1 MTSAKCFI
9 NWVKEAG
16 RGHHVAALGWG
27 MFILYAILAVTRL
40 SFDTQSTYFG
50 IGGTVLEL
58 RWICMGL
65 GILTAFIEYFYL
77 FRQRQQDFYYSL
89 PVSRETVFWS
99 RYVHGLF
106 HVLVPLI
113 LVMAV
118 CGLYQAAIDPQFGPY
133 AGSYTLKSILVY
145 GASYLIFYHLGILC
159 IVICGTLISAL
170 AVCVAGILYFPILTG
185 NICITLSENYFTSY
199 YKNPFLERLH
209 TVLSPERL
217 TADLT
222 GMQVF
227 EKPFVLSFTPELSSI
242 TAAVLWIGI
251 PFVLYACAER
261 RRKTERTGR
270 IFTFAPAE
278 RVVQILVSFLAGL
291 WIFSFLSDFPKDPAA
306 GISSLAGCA
315 AAGVITAFAVHSLL
329 EYAVQGAGAKIFRR
343 KRQIAVSAAAVLAA
357 GLVFPAG
364 ASAYDSVFP
373 ENAESVGIS
382 IDGIGMDYWTYEEA
396 ARSRESYETN
406 AQLRKYR
413 LSGDGRTAAL
423 GWLQEIISNDTGGN
437 EGADS
442 APYTRA
448 KVCYYMPDGS
458 THYRSYPLSREQVE
472 MFAGVYETDEYR
484 QIAYPAVTLED
495 VSGDRFTWK
504 DGVTDTALQI
514 SGEQKEEL
522 INAYRED
529 VSGLRMKQLEEALP
543 SGYVRIK
550 SSSDGGVTDMF
561 VYPFFENTCKL
572 LGEYGA
578 APEKTL
584 DDYEVDSIQE
594 METLASDV
602 TGDNTGGLS
611 SGGTHM
617 NYYEETDEVAA
628 FKKKLVPDELDI
640 QPLLFPLDH
649 SSDIDASV
657 VDEETNSIIHV
668 SCVKRGDL

>member
-9 NWVKEAG
+9 NWMKEAG
-16 RGHHVAALGWG
+16 RGHLVASLGWG
-27 MFILYAILAVTRL
+27 MFILYGILAVTRL

-106 HVLVPLI
+106 HMLVPLI

-133 AGSYTLKSILVY
+133 VGSYTLKSILVY

-159 IVICGTLISAL
+159 IVICGNIVSAI
-170 AVCVAGILYFPILTG
+170 AVCAAEILYFPIVTG

-199 YKNPFLERLH
+199 YKNPLLERLY

-222 GMQVF
+222 GMSVF
-227 EKPFVLSFTPELSSI
+227 EKPFVLSFTPGLSSI
-242 TAAVLWIGI
+242 AAAVLWIGI
-251 PFVLYACAER
+251 PFVLSAFAQK
-261 RRKTERTGR
+261 RRKTECTGW
-270 IFTFAPAE
+270 IFAFAPAE

-291 WIFSFLSDFPKDPAA
+291 WIFSFLSDFSKDPAA
-306 GISSLAGCA
+306 GMGSLIGCA
-315 AAGVITAFAVHSLL
+315 AGGVCAALVIHCLL
-329 EYAVQGAGAKIFRR
+329 EYAVQGTGAKLLRR
-343 KRQIAVSAAAVLAA
+343 KWQLAVSAAAVLAA
-357 GLVFPAG
+357 GLAFPAG
-364 ASAYDSVFP
+364 ASAYDSIFP
-373 ENAESVGIS
+373 ENAESVGVS
-382 IDGIGMDYWTYEEA
+382 IDGIGMDYWTYEEV
-396 ARSRESYETN
+396 SGNRETYETN
-406 AQLRKYR
+406 AQLSEYR
-413 LSGDGRTAAL
+413 LKDEGRTAVL
-423 GWLQEIISNDTGGN
+423 GWLQEIIRNDPDGN
-437 EGADS
+437 EGADG

-458 THYRSYPLSREQVE
+458 TRYRSYPLSREQVE

-495 VSGDRFTWK
+495 VSGDRLAWE
-504 DGVTDTALQI
+504 DGVKDTALQI
-514 SGEQKEEL
+514 TGDQKEEL
-522 INAYRED
+522 LNAYRED
-529 VSGLRMKQLEEALP
+529 VSGLRMEQLEEALP
-543 SGYVRIK
+543 CGYVRVK
-550 SSSDGGVTDMF
+550 SSKNGEITDMF
-561 VYPFFENTCKL
+561 VYPFFEHTCNL
-572 LGEYGA
+572 LGEYGIDT
-578 APEKTL
+578 EKTL
-584 DDYEVDSIQE
+584 GDYEVESIQE
-594 METLASDV
+594 METLPAAGTD
-602 TGDNTGGLS
+602 GLS

-617 NYYEETDEVAA
+617 NYYEQADEIET
-628 FKKKLVPDELDI
+628 FKKKLIPDELDI
-640 QPLLFPLDH
+640 QPLLYPLDH

-657 VDEETNSIIHV
+657 VDDETNSIIHV
-668 SCVKRGDL
+668 SCVQREDI

>member
-9 NWVKEAG
+9 NWMKEAG
-16 RGHHVAALGWG
+16 RGHLVAALGWG
-27 MFILYAILAVTRL
+27 MFILYGILAVTRL

-65 GILTAFIEYFYL
+65 GILTAFIEFFYL

-89 PVSRETVFWS
+89 PVSRGTVFWS

-133 AGSYTLKSILVY
+133 VGSYTLKSILVY

-159 IVICGTLISAL
+159 IVICGNIISAF
-170 AVCVAGILYFPILTG
+170 AVCAAGILYFPILTG

-199 YKNPFLERLH
+199 YKNPLLERLY

-222 GMQVF
+222 GMSVF

-242 TAAVLWIGI
+242 AAAVLWIGI
-251 PFVLYACAER
+251 PFVLSAFAQK
-261 RRKTERTGR
+261 RRKTERTGW
-270 IFTFAPAE
+270 IFAFAPAE

-291 WIFSFLSDFPKDPAA
+291 WIFSFLSDFSKDPAA
-306 GISSLAGCA
+306 GIGSLIGCA
-315 AAGVITAFAVHSLL
+315 AGGVCAALVIHCLL
-329 EYAVQGAGAKIFRR
+329 EYAVQGTGAKLLRR
-343 KRQIAVSAAAVLAA
+343 KWQLAVSAAAVLAA
-357 GLVFPAG
+357 GLAFPAG
-364 ASAYDSVFP
+364 ASAYDSIFP
-373 ENAESVGIS
+373 ENAESVGVS
-382 IDGIGMDYWTYEEA
+382 IDGIGMDYWTYEEV
-396 ARSRESYETN
+396 SGNRETYETN
-406 AQLRKYR
+406 AQLSEYR
-413 LSGDGRTAAL
+413 LKDEGRTAVL
-423 GWLQEIISNDTGGN
+423 GWLQEIIRNDPDGN
-437 EGADS
+437 EGADG

-458 THYRSYPLSREQVE
+458 TRYRSYPLSREQVE

-495 VSGDRFTWK
+495 VSGDRLAWE
-504 DGVTDTALQI
+504 DGVKDTALQI
-514 SGEQKEEL
+514 TGDQKEEL
-522 INAYRED
+522 LNAYRED
-529 VSGLRMKQLEEALP
+529 VSGLRMEQLEEALP
-543 SGYVRIK
+543 CGYVRVK
-550 SSSDGGVTDMF
+550 SSKNGEITDMF
-561 VYPFFENTCKL
+561 VYPFFERTCNL
-572 LGEYGA
+572 LGEYGIDT
-578 APEKTL
+578 EKKL
-584 DDYEVDSIQE
+584 GDYEVESIQE
-594 METLASDV
+594 METLPAAGTD
-602 TGDNTGGLS
+602 GLS

-617 NYYEETDEVAA
+617 NYYEQADEIET
-628 FKKKLVPDELDI
+628 FKKKLIPDELDI
-640 QPLLFPLDH
+640 QPLLYPLDH

-657 VDEETNSIIHV
+657 VDDETNSIIHV
-668 SCVKRGDL
+668 SCVQREDI

>member
-9 NWVKEAG
+9 NWMKEAG
-16 RGHHVAALGWG
+16 RGHLVASLGWG
-27 MFILYAILAVTRL
+27 MFILYGILAVTRL

-106 HVLVPLI
+106 HMLVPLI

-133 AGSYTLKSILVY
+133 VGSYTLKSILVY

-159 IVICGTLISAL
+159 IVICGNIVSAI
-170 AVCVAGILYFPILTG
+170 AVCAAEILYFPIVTG

-199 YKNPFLERLH
+199 YKNPLLERLY

-222 GMQVF
+222 GMSVF
-227 EKPFVLSFTPELSSI
+227 EKPFVLSFTPGLSSI
-242 TAAVLWIGI
+242 AAAVLWIGI
-251 PFVLYACAER
+251 PFVLSAFAQK
-261 RRKTERTGR
+261 RRKTERTGW
-270 IFTFAPAE
+270 IFAFAPAE

-291 WIFSFLSDFPKDPAA
+291 WIFSFLSDFSKDPAA
-306 GISSLAGCA
+306 GIGSLIGCA
-315 AAGVITAFAVHSLL
+315 AGGVCAALVIHCLL
-329 EYAVQGAGAKIFRR
+329 EYAVQGTGAKLLRR
-343 KRQIAVSAAAVLAA
+343 KWQLAVSAAAVLAA
-357 GLVFPAG
+357 GLAFPAG

-373 ENAESVGIS
+373 ENAESVGVS
-382 IDGIGMDYWTYEEA
+382 IDGIGMDYWTYKEV
-396 ARSRESYETN
+396 SGNRETYETN
-406 AQLRKYR
+406 AQLSEYR
-413 LSGDGRTAAL
+413 LKDEGRTAVL
-423 GWLQEIISNDTGGN
+423 GWLQEIIRNDPDGN
-437 EGADS
+437 EGADG

-458 THYRSYPLSREQVE
+458 TRYRSYPLSREQVE

-484 QIAYPAVTLED
+484 QIAYSAVTLED
-495 VSGDRFTWK
+495 VSGDRLAWE
-504 DGVTDTALQI
+504 DGVKDTALQI
-514 SGEQKEEL
+514 TGDQKEEL
-522 INAYRED
+522 LNAYRED
-529 VSGLRMKQLEEALP
+529 VSGLRMEQLEEALP
-543 SGYVRIK
+543 CGYVRVK
-550 SSSDGGVTDMF
+550 SSKNGEITDMF
-561 VYPFFENTCKL
+561 VYPFFEHTCNL
-572 LGEYGA
+572 LGEYGIDT
-578 APEKTL
+578 EKKL
-584 DDYEVDSIQE
+584 GDYEVESIQE
-594 METLASDV
+594 METLPAAGTD
-602 TGDNTGGLS
+602 GLS

-617 NYYEETDEVAA
+617 NYYEQTDEIET
-628 FKKKLVPDELDI
+628 FKKKLIPDELDI
-640 QPLLFPLDH
+640 QPLLYPLDH

-657 VDEETNSIIHV
+657 VDDETNSIIHV
-668 SCVKRGDL
+668 SCVQREDI

>member
-9 NWVKEAG
+9 NWMKEAG
-16 RGHHVAALGWG
+16 RGHLVASLGWG
-27 MFILYAILAVTRL
+27 MFILYGILAVTRL

-106 HVLVPLI
+106 HMLVPLI

-133 AGSYTLKSILVY
+133 VGSYTLKSILVY

-159 IVICGTLISAL
+159 IVICGNIVSAI
-170 AVCVAGILYFPILTG
+170 AVCAAGILYFPILTG

-199 YKNPFLERLH
+199 YKNPLLERLY

-222 GMQVF
+222 GMSVF
-227 EKPFVLSFTPELSSI
+227 EKPFVLSFTPGLSSI
-242 TAAVLWIGI
+242 AAAVLWIGI
-251 PFVLYACAER
+251 PFVLSAFAQK
-261 RRKTERTGR
+261 RRKTECTGW
-270 IFTFAPAE
+270 IFAFAPAE

-291 WIFSFLSDFPKDPAA
+291 WIFSFPSDFSKDPAA
-306 GISSLAGCA
+306 GMGSLIGCA
-315 AAGVITAFAVHSLL
+315 AGGVCTAFVIHCLL
-329 EYAVQGAGAKIFRR
+329 EYAVQGTGAKLLRR
-343 KRQIAVSAAAVLAA
+343 KWQLAVSAAAVLAA
-357 GLVFPAG
+357 GLAFPAG

-373 ENAESVGIS
+373 ENAESVGVS
-382 IDGIGMDYWTYEEA
+382 IDGIGMDYWTYKEV
-396 ARSRESYETN
+396 SGNRETYETN
-406 AQLRKYR
+406 AQLSEYR
-413 LSGDGRTAAL
+413 LKDEGRTAVL
-423 GWLQEIISNDTGGN
+423 GWLQEIIRNDPDGN
-437 EGADS
+437 EGADG

-458 THYRSYPLSREQVE
+458 TRYRSYPLSREQVE

-495 VSGDRFTWK
+495 VSGDRFTWE
-504 DGVTDTALQI
+504 DGVKDTALQI
-514 SGEQKEEL
+514 TGDQKEEL
-522 INAYRED
+522 LNAYRED
-529 VSGLRMKQLEEALP
+529 VSGLRMEQLEEALP
-543 SGYVRIK
+543 CGYVRVK
-550 SSSDGGVTDMF
+550 SSKNGEITDMF
-561 VYPFFENTCKL
+561 VYPFFEHTCNL
-572 LGEYGA
+572 LGEYGIDT
-578 APEKTL
+578 EKTL
-584 DDYEVDSIQE
+584 GDYEVESIQE
-594 METLASDV
+594 METLPAAGTD
-602 TGDNTGGLS
+602 GLS

-617 NYYEETDEVAA
+617 NYYEQADEIET
-628 FKKKLVPDELDI
+628 FKKKLIPDELDI
-640 QPLLFPLDH
+640 QPLLYPLDH

-657 VDEETNSIIHV
+657 VDDETNSIIHV
-668 SCVKRGDL
+668 SCVQREDI

>member
-9 NWVKEAG
+9 NWMKEAG
-16 RGHHVAALGWG
+16 RGHLVASLGWG
-27 MFILYAILAVTRL
+27 MFILYGILAVTRL

-106 HVLVPLI
+106 HMLVPLI

-133 AGSYTLKSILVY
+133 VGSYTLKSILVY

-159 IVICGTLISAL
+159 IVICGNIVSAI
-170 AVCVAGILYFPILTG
+170 AVCAAEILYFPILTG

-199 YKNPFLERLH
+199 YKNPLLERLY

-222 GMQVF
+222 GMSVF
-227 EKPFVLSFTPELSSI
+227 EKPFVLSFTPGLSSI
-242 TAAVLWIGI
+242 AAAVLWIGI
-251 PFVLYACAER
+251 PFVLSAFAQK
-261 RRKTERTGR
+261 RRKTECTGW
-270 IFTFAPAE
+270 IFAFAPAE

-291 WIFSFLSDFPKDPAA
+291 WIFSFLSDFSKDSAA
-306 GISSLAGCA
+306 GMGSLIGCA
-315 AAGVITAFAVHSLL
+315 AGGVCTALVIHCLL
-329 EYAVQGAGAKIFRR
+329 EYAVQGTGAKLLRR
-343 KRQIAVSAAAVLAA
+343 KWQLAVSAAAVLAA
-357 GLVFPAG
+357 GLAFPAG
-364 ASAYDSVFP
+364 ASAYDSIFP
-373 ENAESVGIS
+373 ENAESVGVS
-382 IDGIGMDYWTYEEA
+382 IDGIGMDYWTYEEV
-396 ARSRESYETN
+396 SGNRETYETN
-406 AQLRKYR
+406 AQLSEYR
-413 LSGDGRTAAL
+413 LKDEGRTAVL
-423 GWLQEIISNDTGGN
+423 GWLQEIIRNDPDGN
-437 EGADS
+437 EGADG

-458 THYRSYPLSREQVE
+458 TRYRSYPLSREQVE

-495 VSGDRFTWK
+495 VSGDRFTWE
-504 DGVTDTALQI
+504 DGVKDTALQI
-514 SGEQKEEL
+514 TGDQKEEL
-522 INAYRED
+522 LNAYRED
-529 VSGLRMKQLEEALP
+529 VSGLRMEQLEEALP
-543 SGYVRIK
+543 CGYVRVK
-550 SSSDGGVTDMF
+550 SSKNGEITDMF
-561 VYPFFENTCKL
+561 VYPFFEHTCNL
-572 LGEYGA
+572 LGEYGIDT
-578 APEKTL
+578 EKTL
-584 DDYEVDSIQE
+584 GDYEVESIQE
-594 METLASDV
+594 METLPAAGTD
-602 TGDNTGGLS
+602 GLS

-617 NYYEETDEVAA
+617 NYYEQADEIET
-628 FKKKLVPDELDI
+628 FKKKLIPDELDI
-640 QPLLFPLDH
+640 QPLLYPLDH

-657 VDEETNSIIHV
+657 VDDETNSIIHV
-668 SCVKRGDL
+668 SCVQREDI

>member
-9 NWVKEAG
+9 NWMKEAG
-16 RGHHVAALGWG
+16 RGHLVASLGWG
-27 MFILYAILAVTRL
+27 MFILYGILAVTRL

-106 HVLVPLI
+106 HMLVPLI

-133 AGSYTLKSILVY
+133 VGSYTLKSILVY

-159 IVICGTLISAL
+159 IVICGNIVSAI
-170 AVCVAGILYFPILTG
+170 AVCAAEILYFPIVTG

-199 YKNPFLERLH
+199 YKNPLLERLY

-222 GMQVF
+222 GMSVF
-227 EKPFVLSFTPELSSI
+227 EKPFVLSFTPGLSSI
-242 TAAVLWIGI
+242 AAAVLWIGI
-251 PFVLYACAER
+251 PFVLSAFAQK
-261 RRKTERTGR
+261 RRKTERTGW
-270 IFTFAPAE
+270 IFAFAPAE

-291 WIFSFLSDFPKDPAA
+291 WIFSFLSDFSKDPAA
-306 GISSLAGCA
+306 GIGSLIGCA
-315 AAGVITAFAVHSLL
+315 AGGVCAALVIHCLL
-329 EYAVQGAGAKIFRR
+329 EYAVQGTGAKLLRR
-343 KRQIAVSAAAVLAA
+343 KWQLAVSAAAVLAA
-357 GLVFPAG
+357 GLAFPAG
-364 ASAYDSVFP
+364 ASAYDSIFP
-373 ENAESVGIS
+373 ENAESVGVS
-382 IDGIGMDYWTYEEA
+382 IDGIGMDYWTYEEV
-396 ARSRESYETN
+396 SGNRETYETN
-406 AQLRKYR
+406 AQLSEYR
-413 LSGDGRTAAL
+413 LKDEGRTAVL
-423 GWLQEIISNDTGGN
+423 GWLQEIIRNDPDGN
-437 EGADS
+437 EGADG

-458 THYRSYPLSREQVE
+458 TRYRSYPLSREQVE

-495 VSGDRFTWK
+495 VSGDRFTWE
-504 DGVTDTALQI
+504 DGVKDTALQI
-514 SGEQKEEL
+514 TGDQKEEL
-522 INAYRED
+522 LNAYRED
-529 VSGLRMKQLEEALP
+529 VSELRMEQLEEALP
-543 SGYVRIK
+543 CGYVRVK
-550 SSSDGGVTDMF
+550 SSKNGEITDMF
-561 VYPFFENTCKL
+561 VYPFFEHTCNL
-572 LGEYGA
+572 LGEYGIDT
-578 APEKTL
+578 EKTL
-584 DDYEVDSIQE
+584 GDYEVESIQE
-594 METLASDV
+594 METLPAAGTD
-602 TGDNTGGLS
+602 GLS

-617 NYYEETDEVAA
+617 NYYEQADEIET
-628 FKKKLVPDELDI
+628 FKKKLIPDELDI
-640 QPLLFPLDH
+640 QPLLYPLDH

-657 VDEETNSIIHV
+657 VDDETNSIIHV
-668 SCVKRGDL
+668 SCVQREDI

>member
-9 NWVKEAG
+9 NWMKEAG
-16 RGHHVAALGWG
+16 RGHLVASLGWG
-27 MFILYAILAVTRL
+27 MFILYGILAVTRL

-106 HVLVPLI
+106 HMLVPLI

-133 AGSYTLKSILVY
+133 VGSYTLKSILVY

-159 IVICGTLISAL
+159 IVICGNIVSAI
-170 AVCVAGILYFPILTG
+170 AVCAAEILYFPILTG

-199 YKNPFLERLH
+199 YKNPLLERLY

-222 GMQVF
+222 GMSVF
-227 EKPFVLSFTPELSSI
+227 EKPFVLSFTPGLSSI
-242 TAAVLWIGI
+242 AAAVLWIGI
-251 PFVLYACAER
+251 PFVLSAFAQK
-261 RRKTERTGR
+261 RRKTECTGW
-270 IFTFAPAE
+270 IFAFAPAE

-291 WIFSFLSDFPKDPAA
+291 WIFSFLSDFSKDPAA
-306 GISSLAGCA
+306 GMGSLIGCA
-315 AAGVITAFAVHSLL
+315 AGGVCAALVIHCLL
-329 EYAVQGAGAKIFRR
+329 EYAVQGTGAKLLRR
-343 KRQIAVSAAAVLAA
+343 KWQLAVSAAAVLAA
-357 GLVFPAG
+357 GLAFPAG

-373 ENAESVGIS
+373 ENAESVGVS
-382 IDGIGMDYWTYEEA
+382 IDGIGMDYWTYKEV
-396 ARSRESYETN
+396 SGNRETYETN
-406 AQLRKYR
+406 AQLSEYR
-413 LSGDGRTAAL
+413 LKDEGRTAVL
-423 GWLQEIISNDTGGN
+423 GWLQEIIRNDPDGN
-437 EGADS
+437 EGADG

-458 THYRSYPLSREQVE
+458 TRYRSYPLSREQVE

-484 QIAYPAVTLED
+484 QIAYSAVTLED
-495 VSGDRFTWK
+495 VSGDRLAWE
-504 DGVTDTALQI
+504 DGVKDTALQI
-514 SGEQKEEL
+514 TGDQKEEL
-522 INAYRED
+522 LNAYRED
-529 VSGLRMKQLEEALP
+529 VSGLRMEQLEEALP
-543 SGYVRIK
+543 CGYVRVK
-550 SSSDGGVTDMF
+550 SSKNGEITDMF
-561 VYPFFENTCKL
+561 VYPFFEHTCNL
-572 LGEYGA
+572 LGKYGIDT
-578 APEKTL
+578 EKTL
-584 DDYEVDSIQE
+584 GDYEVESIQE
-594 METLASDV
+594 METLPAAGTD
-602 TGDNTGGLS
+602 GLS

-617 NYYEETDEVAA
+617 NYYEQADEIET
-628 FKKKLVPDELDI
+628 FKKKLIPDELDI
-640 QPLLFPLDH
+640 QPLLYPLDH

-657 VDEETNSIIHV
+657 VDDETNSIIHV
-668 SCVKRGDL
+668 SCVQREDI

>member
-9 NWVKEAG
+9 NWMKEAG
-16 RGHHVAALGWG
+16 RGHLVASLGWG
-27 MFILYAILAVTRL
+27 MFILYGILAVTRL

-106 HVLVPLI
+106 HMLVPLI

-133 AGSYTLKSILVY
+133 VGSYTLKSILVY

-159 IVICGTLISAL
+159 IVICGNIVSAI
-170 AVCVAGILYFPILTG
+170 AVCAVEILYFPILTG

-199 YKNPFLERLH
+199 YKNPLLERLY

-222 GMQVF
+222 GMSVF
-227 EKPFVLSFTPELSSI
+227 EKPFVLSFTPGLSSI
-242 TAAVLWIGI
+242 AAAVLWIGI
-251 PFVLYACAER
+251 PFVLSAFAQK
-261 RRKTERTGR
+261 RRKTECTGW
-270 IFTFAPAE
+270 IFAFAPAE

-291 WIFSFLSDFPKDPAA
+291 WIFSFLSDFSKDSAA
-306 GISSLAGCA
+306 GMGSLIGCA
-315 AAGVITAFAVHSLL
+315 AGGVCAALVIHCLL
-329 EYAVQGAGAKIFRR
+329 EYAVQGTGAKLLRR
-343 KRQIAVSAAAVLAA
+343 KWQLAVSAAAVLAA
-357 GLVFPAG
+357 GLAFPAG
-364 ASAYDSVFP
+364 ASAYDSIFP
-373 ENAESVGIS
+373 ENAESVGVS
-382 IDGIGMDYWTYEEA
+382 IDGIGMDYWTYEEV
-396 ARSRESYETN
+396 SGNRETYKTN
-406 AQLRKYR
+406 AQLSEYR
-413 LSGDGRTAAL
+413 LKDEGRTAVL
-423 GWLQEIISNDTGGN
+423 GWLQEIIRNDPDGN
-437 EGADS
+437 EGADG

-458 THYRSYPLSREQVE
+458 TRYRSYPLSREQVE

-495 VSGDRFTWK
+495 VSGDRFTWE
-504 DGVTDTALQI
+504 DGVKDTALQI
-514 SGEQKEEL
+514 TGDQKEEL
-522 INAYRED
+522 LNAYRED
-529 VSGLRMKQLEEALP
+529 VSGLRMEQLEEALP
-543 SGYVRIK
+543 CGYVRVK
-550 SSSDGGVTDMF
+550 SSKNGEITDMF
-561 VYPFFENTCKL
+561 VYPFFEHTCNL
-572 LGEYGA
+572 LGEYGIDT
-578 APEKTL
+578 EKTL
-584 DDYEVDSIQE
+584 GDYEVESIQE
-594 METLASDV
+594 METLPAAGTD
-602 TGDNTGGLS
+602 GLS

-617 NYYEETDEVAA
+617 NYYEQADEIET
-628 FKKKLVPDELDI
+628 FKKKLIPDELDI
-640 QPLLFPLDH
+640 QPLLYPLDH

-657 VDEETNSIIHV
+657 VDDETNSIIHV
-668 SCVKRGDL
+668 SCVQREDI

>member
-9 NWVKEAG
+9 NWMKEAG
-16 RGHHVAALGWG
+16 RGHLVASLGWG
-27 MFILYAILAVTRL
+27 MFILYGILAVTRL

-106 HVLVPLI
+106 HMLVPLI

-133 AGSYTLKSILVY
+133 VGSYTLKSILVY

-159 IVICGTLISAL
+159 IVICGNIVSAI
-170 AVCVAGILYFPILTG
+170 AVCAAEILYFPILTG

-199 YKNPFLERLH
+199 YKNPLLERLY

-222 GMQVF
+222 GMSVF

-242 TAAVLWIGI
+242 AAAVLWIGI
-251 PFVLYACAER
+251 PFVLSAFAQK
-261 RRKTERTGR
+261 RRKTECTGW
-270 IFTFAPAE
+270 IFAFAPAE

-291 WIFSFLSDFPKDPAA
+291 WIFSFLSDFSKDSAA
-306 GISSLAGCA
+306 GMGSLIGCA
-315 AAGVITAFAVHSLL
+315 AGGVCTALVIHCLL
-329 EYAVQGAGAKIFRR
+329 EYAVQGTGAKLLRR
-343 KRQIAVSAAAVLAA
+343 KWQLAVSAAAVLAA
-357 GLVFPAG
+357 GLAFPAG
-364 ASAYDSVFP
+364 ASAYDSIFP
-373 ENAESVGIS
+373 ENAESVGVS
-382 IDGIGMDYWTYEEA
+382 IDGIGMDYWTYEEV
-396 ARSRESYETN
+396 SGNRETYETN
-406 AQLRKYR
+406 AQLSEYR
-413 LSGDGRTAAL
+413 LKDEGRTAVL
-423 GWLQEIISNDTGGN
+423 GWLQEIIRNDPDGN
-437 EGADS
+437 EGADG

-458 THYRSYPLSREQVE
+458 TRYRSYPLSREQVE

-495 VSGDRFTWK
+495 VSGDRFTWE
-504 DGVTDTALQI
+504 DGVKDTALQI
-514 SGEQKEEL
+514 TGDQKEEL
-522 INAYRED
+522 LNAYRED
-529 VSGLRMKQLEEALP
+529 VSGLRMEQLEEALP
-543 SGYVRIK
+543 CGYVRVK
-550 SSSDGGVTDMF
+550 SSKNGEITDMF
-561 VYPFFENTCKL
+561 VYPFFEHTCNL
-572 LGEYGA
+572 LGEYGIDT
-578 APEKTL
+578 EKTL
-584 DDYEVDSIQE
+584 GDYEVESIQE
-594 METLASDV
+594 METLPAAGTD
-602 TGDNTGGLS
+602 GLS

-617 NYYEETDEVAA
+617 NYYEQADEIET
-628 FKKKLVPDELDI
+628 FKKKLIPDELDI
-640 QPLLFPLDH
+640 QPLLYPLDH

-657 VDEETNSIIHV
+657 VDDETNSIIHV
-668 SCVKRGDL
+668 SCVQREDI

>member
-9 NWVKEAG
+9 NWMKEAG
-16 RGHHVAALGWG
+16 RGHLVASLGWG
-27 MFILYAILAVTRL
+27 MFILYGILAVTRL

-106 HVLVPLI
+106 HMLVPLI

-133 AGSYTLKSILVY
+133 VGSYTLKSILVY

-159 IVICGTLISAL
+159 IVICGNIVSAI
-170 AVCVAGILYFPILTG
+170 AVCAAEILYFPIVTG

-199 YKNPFLERLH
+199 YKNPLLERLY

-222 GMQVF
+222 GMRVF
-227 EKPFVLSFTPELSSI
+227 EKPFVLSFTPGLSSI
-242 TAAVLWIGI
+242 AAAVLWIGI
-251 PFVLYACAER
+251 PFVLSAFAQK
-261 RRKTERTGR
+261 RRKTECTGW
-270 IFTFAPAE
+270 IFAFAPAE

-291 WIFSFLSDFPKDPAA
+291 WIFSFLSDFSKDSAA
-306 GISSLAGCA
+306 GMGSLIGCA
-315 AAGVITAFAVHSLL
+315 AGGVCTALVIHCLL
-329 EYAVQGAGAKIFRR
+329 EYAVQGTGAKLLRR
-343 KRQIAVSAAAVLAA
+343 KWQLAVSAAAVLAA
-357 GLVFPAG
+357 GLAFPAG

-373 ENAESVGIS
+373 ENAESVGVS
-382 IDGIGMDYWTYEEA
+382 IDGIGMDYWTYEEV
-396 ARSRESYETN
+396 SGNRETYETN
-406 AQLRKYR
+406 AQLSEYR
-413 LSGDGRTAAL
+413 LKDEGRTAVL
-423 GWLQEIISNDTGGN
+423 GWLQEIIRNDPDGN
-437 EGADS
+437 EGADG

-458 THYRSYPLSREQVE
+458 TRYRSYPLSREQVE

-495 VSGDRFTWK
+495 VSGDRLAWE
-504 DGVTDTALQI
+504 DGVKDTALQI
-514 SGEQKEEL
+514 TGDQKEEL
-522 INAYRED
+522 LNAYRED
-529 VSGLRMKQLEEALP
+529 VSGLRMEQLEEALP
-543 SGYVRIK
+543 CGYVRVK
-550 SSSDGGVTDMF
+550 SSKNGEITDMF
-561 VYPFFENTCKL
+561 VYPFFEHTCNL
-572 LGEYGA
+572 LGEYGIDT
-578 APEKTL
+578 EKTL
-584 DDYEVDSIQE
+584 GDYEVESIQE
-594 METLASDV
+594 METLPAAGTD
-602 TGDNTGGLS
+602 GLS

-617 NYYEETDEVAA
+617 NYYEQADEIET
-628 FKKKLVPDELDI
+628 FKKKLIPDELDI
-640 QPLLFPLDH
+640 QPLLYPLDH

-657 VDEETNSIIHV
+657 VDDETNSIIHV
-668 SCVKRGDL
+668 SCVQREDI

>member
-9 NWVKEAG
+9 NWMKEAG
-16 RGHHVAALGWG
+16 RGHLVASLGWG
-27 MFILYAILAVTRL
+27 MFILYGILAVTRL

-106 HVLVPLI
+106 HMLVPLI

-133 AGSYTLKSILVY
+133 VGSYTLKSILVY

-159 IVICGTLISAL
+159 IVICGNIVSAI
-170 AVCVAGILYFPILTG
+170 AVCAAEILYFPIVTG

-199 YKNPFLERLH
+199 YKNPLLERLY

-222 GMQVF
+222 GMSVF
-227 EKPFVLSFTPELSSI
+227 EKPFVLSFTPGLSSI
-242 TAAVLWIGI
+242 AAAVLWIGI
-251 PFVLYACAER
+251 PFVLSAFAQK
-261 RRKTERTGR
+261 RRKTERTGW
-270 IFTFAPAE
+270 IFAFAPAE

-291 WIFSFLSDFPKDPAA
+291 WIFSFLSDFSKDPAA
-306 GISSLAGCA
+306 GIGSLIGCA
-315 AAGVITAFAVHSLL
+315 AGGVCAALVIHCLL
-329 EYAVQGAGAKIFRR
+329 EYAVQGTGAKLLRR
-343 KRQIAVSAAAVLAA
+343 KWQLAVSAAAVLAA
-357 GLVFPAG
+357 GLAFPAG
-364 ASAYDSVFP
+364 ASAYDSIFP
-373 ENAESVGIS
+373 ENAESVGVS
-382 IDGIGMDYWTYEEA
+382 IDGIGMDYWTYEEVSGN
-396 ARSRESYETN
+396 RVTYETN
-406 AQLRKYR
+406 AQLSEYR
-413 LSGDGRTAAL
+413 LKDEGRTAVL
-423 GWLQEIISNDTGGN
+423 GWLQEIIRNDPDGN
-437 EGADS
+437 EGADG

-458 THYRSYPLSREQVE
+458 TRYRSYPLSREQVE

-495 VSGDRFTWK
+495 VSGDRFTWE
-504 DGVTDTALQI
+504 DGVKDTALQI
-514 SGEQKEEL
+514 TGDQKEEL
-522 INAYRED
+522 LNAYRED
-529 VSGLRMKQLEEALP
+529 VSELRMEQLEEALP
-543 SGYVRIK
+543 CGYVRVK
-550 SSSDGGVTDMF
+550 SSKNGEITDMF
-561 VYPFFENTCKL
+561 VYPFFEHTCNL
-572 LGEYGA
+572 LGEYGIDT
-578 APEKTL
+578 EKTL
-584 DDYEVDSIQE
+584 GDYEVESIQE
-594 METLASDV
+594 METLPAAGTD
-602 TGDNTGGLS
+602 GLS

-617 NYYEETDEVAA
+617 NYYEQADEIET
-628 FKKKLVPDELDI
+628 FKKKLIPDELDI
-640 QPLLFPLDH
+640 QPLLYPLDH

-657 VDEETNSIIHV
+657 VDDETNSIIHV
-668 SCVKRGDL
+668 SCVQREDI

>member
-9 NWVKEAG
+9 NWMKEAG
-16 RGHHVAALGWG
+16 RGHLVASLGWG
-27 MFILYAILAVTRL
+27 MFILYGILAVTRL

-106 HVLVPLI
+106 HMLVPLI

-133 AGSYTLKSILVY
+133 VGSYTLKSILVY

-159 IVICGTLISAL
+159 IVICGNIVSAI
-170 AVCVAGILYFPILTG
+170 AVCAAEILYFPIVTG

-199 YKNPFLERLH
+199 YKNPLLERLY

-222 GMQVF
+222 GMSVF
-227 EKPFVLSFTPELSSI
+227 EKPFVLSFTPGLSSI
-242 TAAVLWIGI
+242 AAAVLWIGI
-251 PFVLYACAER
+251 PFVLSAFAQK
-261 RRKTERTGR
+261 RRKTECTGW
-270 IFTFAPAE
+270 ISAFAPAE

-291 WIFSFLSDFPKDPAA
+291 WIFSFLSDFSKDPAA
-306 GISSLAGCA
+306 GMGSLIGCA
-315 AAGVITAFAVHSLL
+315 AGGVCAALVIHCLL
-329 EYAVQGAGAKIFRR
+329 EYAVQGTGAKLLRR
-343 KRQIAVSAAAVLAA
+343 KWQLAVSAAAVLAA
-357 GLVFPAG
+357 GLAFPAG

-373 ENAESVGIS
+373 ENAESVGVS
-382 IDGIGMDYWTYEEA
+382 IDGIGMDYWTYKEV
-396 ARSRESYETN
+396 SGNRETYETN
-406 AQLRKYR
+406 AQLSEYR
-413 LSGDGRTAAL
+413 LKDEGRTAVL
-423 GWLQEIISNDTGGN
+423 GWLQEIIRNDPDGN
-437 EGADS
+437 EGADG

-458 THYRSYPLSREQVE
+458 TRYRSYPLSREQVE

-495 VSGDRFTWK
+495 VSGDRLAWE
-504 DGVTDTALQI
+504 DGVKDTALQI
-514 SGEQKEEL
+514 TGDQKEEL
-522 INAYRED
+522 LNAYRED
-529 VSGLRMKQLEEALP
+529 VSGLRMEQLEEALP
-543 SGYVRIK
+543 CGYVRVK
-550 SSSDGGVTDMF
+550 SSKNGEITDMF
-561 VYPFFENTCKL
+561 VYPFFEHTCNL
-572 LGEYGA
+572 LGEYGIDT
-578 APEKTL
+578 EKTL
-584 DDYEVDSIQE
+584 GDYEVESIQE
-594 METLASDV
+594 METLPAAGTD
-602 TGDNTGGLS
+602 GLS

-617 NYYEETDEVAA
+617 NYYEQADEIET
-628 FKKKLVPDELDI
+628 FKKKLIPDELDI
-640 QPLLFPLDH
+640 QPLLYPLDH

-657 VDEETNSIIHV
+657 VDDETNSIIHV
-668 SCVKRGDL
+668 SCVQREDI

>member
-9 NWVKEAG
+9 NWMKEAG
-16 RGHHVAALGWG
+16 RGHLVASLGWG
-27 MFILYAILAVTRL
+27 MFILYGILAVTRL

-106 HVLVPLI
+106 HMLVPLI

-133 AGSYTLKSILVY
+133 VGSYTLKSILVY

-159 IVICGTLISAL
+159 IVICGNIVSAI
-170 AVCVAGILYFPILTG
+170 AVCAAEILYFPIVTG

-199 YKNPFLERLH
+199 YKNPLLERLY

-222 GMQVF
+222 GMSVF
-227 EKPFVLSFTPELSSI
+227 EKPFVLSFTPGLSSI
-242 TAAVLWIGI
+242 AAAVLWIGI
-251 PFVLYACAER
+251 PFVLSAFAQK
-261 RRKTERTGR
+261 RRKTECTGW
-270 IFTFAPAE
+270 IFAFAPAE

-291 WIFSFLSDFPKDPAA
+291 WIFSFLSDFSKDPAA
-306 GISSLAGCA
+306 GMGSLIGCA
-315 AAGVITAFAVHSLL
+315 AGGVCAALVIHCLL
-329 EYAVQGAGAKIFRR
+329 EYAVQGTGAKLLRR
-343 KRQIAVSAAAVLAA
+343 KWQLAVSAAAVLAA
-357 GLVFPAG
+357 GLAFPAG

-373 ENAESVGIS
+373 ENAESVGVS
-382 IDGIGMDYWTYEEA
+382 IDGIGMDYWTYKEV
-396 ARSRESYETN
+396 SGNRETYETN
-406 AQLRKYR
+406 AQLSEYR
-413 LSGDGRTAAL
+413 LKDEGRTAVL
-423 GWLQEIISNDTGGN
+423 GWLQEIIRNDPDGN
-437 EGADS
+437 EGADG

-458 THYRSYPLSREQVE
+458 TRYRSYPLSREQVE

-484 QIAYPAVTLED
+484 QIAYSAVTLED
-495 VSGDRFTWK
+495 VSGDRLAWE
-504 DGVTDTALQI
+504 DGVKDTALQI
-514 SGEQKEEL
+514 TGDQKEEL
-522 INAYRED
+522 LNAYRED
-529 VSGLRMKQLEEALP
+529 VSGLRMEQLEEALP
-543 SGYVRIK
+543 CGYVRVK
-550 SSSDGGVTDMF
+550 SSKNGEITDMF
-561 VYPFFENTCKL
+561 VYPFFEHTCNL
-572 LGEYGA
+572 LGEYGIDT
-578 APEKTL
+578 EKTL
-584 DDYEVDSIQE
+584 GDYEVESIQE
-594 METLASDV
+594 METLPAAGTD
-602 TGDNTGGLS
+602 GLS

-617 NYYEETDEVAA
+617 NYYEQADEIET
-628 FKKKLVPDELDI
+628 FKKKLIPDELDI
-640 QPLLFPLDH
+640 QPLLYPLDH

-657 VDEETNSIIHV
+657 VDDETNSIIHV
-668 SCVKRGDL
+668 SCVQREDI

>member
-1 MTSAKCFI
+1 MTSAKYFI

-16 RGHHVAALGWG
+16 RGHLVAALGWG
-27 MFILYAILAVTRL
+27 MFILYGILAVTRL

-89 PVSRETVFWS
+89 PVSRGTVFWS

-106 HVLVPLI
+106 HMLMPMI

-145 GASYLIFYHLGILC
+145 GASYLIFYHLSILC

-170 AVCVAGILYFPILTG
+170 AVCAAGILYFPILTG

-199 YKNPFLERLH
+199 YKNPLLERLY

-227 EKPFVLSFTPELSSI
+227 EKPFVLSFTPELASI

-251 PFVLYACAER
+251 PFVLYASAQR
-261 RRKTERTGR
+261 HRKTERTGR
-270 IFTFAPAE
+270 IFAFAPAE

-291 WIFSFLSDFPKDPAA
+291 WIFSFLSDFSKDPDA
-306 GISSLAGCA
+306 GIGSLAGCA

-329 EYAVQGAGAKIFRR
+329 EYAVQGAGARILRR

-357 GLVFPAG
+357 GLAFPAG

-382 IDGIGMDYWTYEEA
+382 IDGIGMDYWTYDEV
-396 ARSRESYETN
+396 SREGETYETN
-406 AQLRKYR
+406 AQLSEYR
-413 LSGDGRTAAL
+413 LSGDGRTAVL
-423 GWLQEIISNDTGGN
+423 GWLQDIIGNGTGGN
-437 EGADS
+437 GGADG
-442 APYTRA
+442 APYTHA

-458 THYRSYPLSREQVE
+458 MRYRSYPLSREQVE
-472 MFAGVYETDEYR
+472 MFSGVYETDEYR
-484 QIAYPAVTLED
+484 KIAYPAVTLED
-495 VSGDRFTWK
+495 VSDDRFTWK

-514 SGEQKEEL
+514 TGEQKTEL
-522 INAYRED
+522 IAAYRED
-529 VSGLRMKQLEEALP
+529 VSGLRMEQLEEALP
-543 SGYVRIK
+543 CGYVRIK
-550 SSSDGGVTDMF
+550 SSSDGGSTDMF
-561 VYPFFENTCKL
+561 VYPFFESTCKL
-572 LGEYGA
+572 LRKYGI

-594 METLASDV
+594 METLPAA
-602 TGDNTGGLS
+602 GTGGLL

-617 NYYEETDEVAA
+617 NYYEQADEVEA
-628 FKKKLVPDELDI
+628 FKKKLIPDELDI
-640 QPLLFPLDH
+640 QPLLYPLDH

-657 VDEETNSIIHV
+657 VDDETNSIIHV
-668 SCVKRGDL
+668 SCVKRGDI

>member
-9 NWVKEAG
+9 NWMKEAG
-16 RGHHVAALGWG
+16 RGHLVASLGWG
-27 MFILYAILAVTRL
+27 MFILYGILAVTRL

-106 HVLVPLI
+106 HMLVPLI

-133 AGSYTLKSILVY
+133 VGSYTLKSILVY

-159 IVICGTLISAL
+159 IVICGNIVSAI
-170 AVCVAGILYFPILTG
+170 AVCAAEILYFPILTG

-199 YKNPFLERLH
+199 YKNPLLERLY

-222 GMQVF
+222 GMSVF
-227 EKPFVLSFTPELSSI
+227 EKPFVLSFTPGLSSI
-242 TAAVLWIGI
+242 AAAVLWIGI
-251 PFVLYACAER
+251 PFVLSAFAQK
-261 RRKTERTGR
+261 RRKTECTGW
-270 IFTFAPAE
+270 IFAFAPAE

-291 WIFSFLSDFPKDPAA
+291 WIFSFLSDFSKDSAA
-306 GISSLAGCA
+306 GMGSLIGCA
-315 AAGVITAFAVHSLL
+315 AGGVCTALVIHCLL
-329 EYAVQGAGAKIFRR
+329 EYAVQGTGAKLLRR
-343 KRQIAVSAAAVLAA
+343 KWQLAVSAAAVLAA
-357 GLVFPAG
+357 GLAFPAG
-364 ASAYDSVFP
+364 ASAYDSIFP
-373 ENAESVGIS
+373 ENAESVGVS
-382 IDGIGMDYWTYEEA
+382 IDGIGMDYWTYEEV
-396 ARSRESYETN
+396 SGNRETYETN
-406 AQLRKYR
+406 AQLSEYR
-413 LSGDGRTAAL
+413 LKDEGRTAVL
-423 GWLQEIISNDTGGN
+423 GWLQEIIRNDPDGN
-437 EGADS
+437 EGADG

-458 THYRSYPLSREQVE
+458 TRYRSYPLSREQVE

-495 VSGDRFTWK
+495 VSGDRFTWE
-504 DGVTDTALQI
+504 DGVKDTALQI
-514 SGEQKEEL
+514 TGDQKEEL
-522 INAYRED
+522 LNAYRED
-529 VSGLRMKQLEEALP
+529 VSGLRMEQLEEALP
-543 SGYVRIK
+543 CGYVRVK
-550 SSSDGGVTDMF
+550 SSKNGEITDMF
-561 VYPFFENTCKL
+561 VYPFFEHTCNL
-572 LGEYGA
+572 LGEYGIDT
-578 APEKTL
+578 EKKL
-584 DDYEVDSIQE
+584 GDYEVESIQE
-594 METLASDV
+594 METLPVAGTD
-602 TGDNTGGLS
+602 GLS

-617 NYYEETDEVAA
+617 NYYEQADEIET
-628 FKKKLVPDELDI
+628 FKKKLIPDELDI
-640 QPLLFPLDH
+640 QPLLYPLDH

-657 VDEETNSIIHV
+657 VDDETNSIIHV
-668 SCVKRGDL
+668 SCVQREDI

>member
-9 NWVKEAG
+9 NWMKEAG
-16 RGHHVAALGWG
+16 RGHLVASLGWG
-27 MFILYAILAVTRL
+27 MFILYGILAVTRL

-106 HVLVPLI
+106 HMLVPLI

-133 AGSYTLKSILVY
+133 VGSYTLKSILVY

-159 IVICGTLISAL
+159 IVICGNIVSAI
-170 AVCVAGILYFPILTG
+170 AVCAAEILYFPILTG

-199 YKNPFLERLH
+199 YKNPLLERLY

-222 GMQVF
+222 GMSVF
-227 EKPFVLSFTPELSSI
+227 EKPFVLSFTPGLSSI
-242 TAAVLWIGI
+242 AAAVLWIGI
-251 PFVLYACAER
+251 PFVLSAFAQK
-261 RRKTERTGR
+261 RRKTECTGW
-270 IFTFAPAE
+270 IFAFAPAE

-291 WIFSFLSDFPKDPAA
+291 WIFSFLSDFSKDSAA
-306 GISSLAGCA
+306 GMGSLIGCA
-315 AAGVITAFAVHSLL
+315 AGGVCTAFVIHCLL
-329 EYAVQGAGAKIFRR
+329 EYAVQGTGAKLLRR
-343 KRQIAVSAAAVLAA
+343 KWQLAVSAAAVLAA
-357 GLVFPAG
+357 GLAFPAG
-364 ASAYDSVFP
+364 ASAYDSIFP
-373 ENAESVGIS
+373 ENAESVGVS
-382 IDGIGMDYWTYEEA
+382 IDGIGMDYWTYKEV
-396 ARSRESYETN
+396 SGNRETYETN
-406 AQLRKYR
+406 AQLSEYR
-413 LSGDGRTAAL
+413 LKDEGRTAVL
-423 GWLQEIISNDTGGN
+423 GWLQEIIRNDPDGN
-437 EGADS
+437 EGADG

-458 THYRSYPLSREQVE
+458 TRYRSYPLSREQVE

-495 VSGDRFTWK
+495 VSGDRFTWE
-504 DGVTDTALQI
+504 DGVKDTALQI
-514 SGEQKEEL
+514 TGDQKEEL
-522 INAYRED
+522 LNAYRED
-529 VSGLRMKQLEEALP
+529 VSGLRMEQLEEALP
-543 SGYVRIK
+543 CGYVRVK
-550 SSSDGGVTDMF
+550 SSKNGEITDMF
-561 VYPFFENTCKL
+561 VYPFFEHTCNL
-572 LGEYGA
+572 LGEYGIDT
-578 APEKTL
+578 EKTL
-584 DDYEVDSIQE
+584 GDYEVESIQE
-594 METLASDV
+594 METLPAAGTD
-602 TGDNTGGLS
+602 GLS

-617 NYYEETDEVAA
+617 NYYEQADEIET
-628 FKKKLVPDELDI
+628 FKKKLIPDELDI
-640 QPLLFPLDH
+640 QPLLYPLDH

-657 VDEETNSIIHV
+657 VDDETNSIIHV
-668 SCVKRGDL
+668 SCVQREDI

>member
-9 NWVKEAG
+9 NWMKEAG
-16 RGHHVAALGWG
+16 RGHLVASLGWG
-27 MFILYAILAVTRL
+27 MFILYGILAVTRL

-106 HVLVPLI
+106 HMLVPLI

-133 AGSYTLKSILVY
+133 VGSYTLKSILVY

-159 IVICGTLISAL
+159 IVICGNIVSAI
-170 AVCVAGILYFPILTG
+170 AVCAAEILYFPIVTG

-199 YKNPFLERLH
+199 YKNPLLERLY

-222 GMQVF
+222 GMSVF
-227 EKPFVLSFTPELSSI
+227 EKPFVLSFTPGLSSI
-242 TAAVLWIGI
+242 AAAVLWIGI
-251 PFVLYACAER
+251 PFVLSAFAQK
-261 RRKTERTGR
+261 RRKTECTGW
-270 IFTFAPAE
+270 IFAFAPAE

-291 WIFSFLSDFPKDPAA
+291 WIFSFLSDFSKDPAA
-306 GISSLAGCA
+306 GMGSLIGCA
-315 AAGVITAFAVHSLL
+315 AGGVCAALVIHCLL
-329 EYAVQGAGAKIFRR
+329 EYAVQGTGAKLLRR
-343 KRQIAVSAAAVLAA
+343 KWQLAVSAAAVLAA
-357 GLVFPAG
+357 GLAFPAG

-373 ENAESVGIS
+373 ENAESVGVS
-382 IDGIGMDYWTYEEA
+382 IDGIGMDYWTYKEV
-396 ARSRESYETN
+396 SGNRETYETN
-406 AQLRKYR
+406 AQLSEYR
-413 LSGDGRTAAL
+413 LKDEGRTAVL
-423 GWLQEIISNDTGGN
+423 GWLQEIIRNDPDGN
-437 EGADS
+437 EGADG

-458 THYRSYPLSREQVE
+458 TRYRSYPLSREQVE

-484 QIAYPAVTLED
+484 QIAYSAVTLED
-495 VSGDRFTWK
+495 VSGDRLAWE
-504 DGVTDTALQI
+504 DGVKDTALQI
-514 SGEQKEEL
+514 TGDQKEEL
-522 INAYRED
+522 LNAYRED
-529 VSGLRMKQLEEALP
+529 VSGLRMEQLEEALP
-543 SGYVRIK
+543 CGYVRVK
-550 SSSDGGVTDMF
+550 SSKNGEITDMF
-561 VYPFFENTCKL
+561 VYPFFEHTCNL
-572 LGEYGA
+572 LGKYGIDT
-578 APEKTL
+578 EKTL
-584 DDYEVDSIQE
+584 GDYEVESIQE
-594 METLASDV
+594 METLPAAGTD
-602 TGDNTGGLS
+602 GLS

-617 NYYEETDEVAA
+617 NYYEQTDEIET
-628 FKKKLVPDELDI
+628 FKKKLIPDELDI
-640 QPLLFPLDH
+640 QPLLYPLDH

-657 VDEETNSIIHV
+657 VDDETNSIIHV
-668 SCVKRGDL
+668 SCVQREDI

>member
-9 NWVKEAG
+9 NWMKEAG
-16 RGHHVAALGWG
+16 RGHLVASLGWG
-27 MFILYAILAVTRL
+27 MFILYGILAVTRL

-133 AGSYTLKSILVY
+133 VGSYTLKSILVY

-159 IVICGTLISAL
+159 IVICGNIVSAI
-170 AVCVAGILYFPILTG
+170 AVCAAEILYFPILTG

-199 YKNPFLERLH
+199 YKNPLLERLY

-222 GMQVF
+222 GMSVF
-227 EKPFVLSFTPELSSI
+227 EKPFVLSFTPGLSSI
-242 TAAVLWIGI
+242 AAAVLWIGI
-251 PFVLYACAER
+251 PFVLSAFAQK
-261 RRKTERTGR
+261 RRKTECTGW
-270 IFTFAPAE
+270 IFAFAPAE

-291 WIFSFLSDFPKDPAA
+291 WIFSFLSDFSKDSAA
-306 GISSLAGCA
+306 GMGSLIGCA
-315 AAGVITAFAVHSLL
+315 AGGVCTALVIHCLL
-329 EYAVQGAGAKIFRR
+329 EYAVQGTGAKLLRR
-343 KRQIAVSAAAVLAA
+343 KWQLAVSAAAVLAA
-357 GLVFPAG
+357 GLAFPAG
-364 ASAYDSVFP
+364 ASAYDSIFP
-373 ENAESVGIS
+373 ENAESVGVS
-382 IDGIGMDYWTYEEA
+382 IDGIGMDYWTYKEV
-396 ARSRESYETN
+396 SGNRETYETN
-406 AQLRKYR
+406 AQLSEYR
-413 LSGDGRTAAL
+413 LKDEGRTAVL
-423 GWLQEIISNDTGGN
+423 GWLQEIIRNDPDGN
-437 EGADS
+437 EGADG

-458 THYRSYPLSREQVE
+458 TRYRSYPLSREQVE

-495 VSGDRFTWK
+495 VSGDRLAWE
-504 DGVTDTALQI
+504 DGVKDTALQI
-514 SGEQKEEL
+514 TGDQKEEL
-522 INAYRED
+522 LNAYRED
-529 VSGLRMKQLEEALP
+529 VSGLRMEQLEEALP
-543 SGYVRIK
+543 CGYVRVK
-550 SSSDGGVTDMF
+550 SSKNGEITDMF
-561 VYPFFENTCKL
+561 VYPFFEHTCNL
-572 LGEYGA
+572 LGEYGIDT
-578 APEKTL
+578 EKTL
-584 DDYEVDSIQE
+584 GDYEVESIQE
-594 METLASDV
+594 METLPAAGTD
-602 TGDNTGGLS
+602 GLS

-617 NYYEETDEVAA
+617 NYYEQADEIET
-628 FKKKLVPDELDI
+628 FKKKLIPDELDI
-640 QPLLFPLDH
+640 QPLLYPLDH

-657 VDEETNSIIHV
+657 VDDETNSIIHV
-668 SCVKRGDL
+668 SCVQREDI